1 MVWLLLP
8 PGEALP
14 HRFFSPLV
22 KCSSFCCPLRLP
34 FSFLGPFSGGVA
46 FRTRV
51 LTLQSSVN
59 YVSLQVDL
67 LSLEFDLRGE
77 MLTVAIQGSAF
88 WISLHG
94 GFVGALSY
102 PLLDV
107 TIVLVLVLAF
117 SLEGV

>member
-1 MVWLLLP
+1 MGLFPAVLL
-8 PGEALP
+8 
-14 HRFFSPLV
+14 
-22 KCSSFCCPLRLP
+22 
-34 FSFLGPFSGGVA
+34 SGLGVA
-46 FRTRV
+46 DGMGDAYILVVVGGLYWPWSLLVVALCVVV

-67 LSLEFDLRGE
+67 LSLEFNLRGE

-88 WISLHG
+88 WISLQG